1 MNEPSVLD
9 YLIERLTFWREKT
22 VQIPSPE
29 TPADDQLAEGRD
41 GQQLTAGFQ
50 VQRWLIWLPPLLA
63 WAAQLL
69 LEPPSR
75 SVLPAVI
82 LYLGAAGVLLVLV
95 WKNFW
100 AYALP
105 SVDQAGP
112 LAEGIKWKWLVGGL
126 LSSLLA
132 FFLFLG
138 NRFSLLNTPF
148 WLFGLAAV
156 IVSLWSPRQWFAR
169 LRLTWERFLE
179 MGFRIS
185 PWQILTLAVFGLA
198 AFFRFYRLG
207 DVPPEMFSDHAEK
220 LIDVSNVLRGQYAIF
235 FIRNTGREAF
245 QMYLTAAVARL
256 FNTGISFLSLKI
268 GTSLAGLLMLPY
280 IYLLGK
286 ELANRR
292 VGLMALFTAGVAY
305 WPNVTARVALRFA
318 LYPLFAA
325 PTLFYLIRGLRERRR
340 NDFIY
345 AGLALGLGLHGYSP
359 FRVVPVLVVIIV
371 LLFFLHQ
378 RNQKGI
384 RTAVQGLL
392 IAGLIST
399 LIFLPLIRFA
409 LNNPEIFTYRMNTRM
424 TSLETELP
432 GPPLVIFLKNLAKSA
447 VMFQW
452 DNGNIWVHSIPGRPA
467 LGVISAGLFSLGVL
481 ILLVRYLKKRHWL
494 DVSLLVSI
502 PVLMLPSVLSL
513 AFPAENPSLNRSG
526 GAIIPVFILVGLG
539 LDSIWLTLKKNYPGR
554 IGKWLAGLVV
564 VIVLGLSAVTNGRLV
579 FRDYYQQFKQSAW
592 NTSEMGEVIRQ
603 FADTVGSHD
612 QVWVVPYPHWV
623 DTRLVGIHA
632 EREVVDY
639 ALGPE
644 EIPLTQQISS
654 PKMFLVK
661 PEDEETLRILQ
672 EVYPEGLEKT
682 YISEI
687 PSRNF
692 LIYYVLR

>member
-29 TPADDQLAEGRD
+29 TPADDQLAEDRE
-41 GQQLTAGFQ
+41 GQPLTAGFQ

-75 SVLPAVI
+75 SVFPAVI
-82 LYLGAAGVLLVLV
+82 LYLGAAGVLLVLI
-95 WKNFW
+95 WKNYW

-105 SVDQAGP
+105 SKDQAGP
-112 LAEGIKWKWLVGGL
+112 FAEGIKGKWLVGGVF
-126 LSSLLA
+126 SSLLA

-156 IVSLWSPRQWFAR
+156 IISLWSPRQWFSR

-185 PWQILTLAVFGLA
+185 PWQILTLGVFGLA

-220 LIDVSNVLRGQYAIF
+220 LIDVSNVLRGQYAVF

-256 FNTGISFLSLKI
+256 FGTGISFLSLKI
-268 GTSLAGLLMLPY
+268 GTSLAGLLTLPY
-280 IYLLGK
+280 IYSLGK

-292 VGLMALFTAGVAY
+292 VGLIAMFTAGVAY

-318 LYPLFAA
+318 LYPLFTA
-325 PTLFYLIRGLRERRR
+325 PALFYLIRGLRERRR

-384 RTAVQGLL
+384 QTAVQGLL

-399 LIFLPLIRFA
+399 LVFLPLIRFA
-409 LNNPEIFTYRMNTRM
+409 LSNPEIFTFRMNTRM
-424 TSLETELP
+424 TSMETEFP
-432 GPPLVIFLKNLAKSA
+432 GPPLAIFLKNLAKSA

-481 ILLVRYLKKRHWL
+481 ILLARYWKNRHWL
-494 DVSLLVSI
+494 DISLLTSI

-554 IGKWLAGLVV
+554 MGKWLAGLVV
-564 VIVLGLSAVTNGRLV
+564 VSVLGLSAVTNGRLV
-579 FRDYYQQFKQSAW
+579 FRDYYQQFKQNAW
-592 NTSEMGEVIRQ
+592 NTSELGGVIRQ
-603 FADTVGSHD
+603 FADTIGSYD
-612 QVWVVPYPHWV
+612 QAWVVPYPHWV

-632 EREVVDY
+632 EQEVVDY

-672 EVYPEGLEKT
+672 EVYPEGLERI